1 MKVLVQGWTEIPH
14 SYAMVNCFQLMQL
27 AKHKDVELYVQEMPY
42 FRKEWENVKK
52 LVYGKENNELIKSI
66 KEWNGEDID
75 VVYSITFPYNI
86 VPFVHNK
93 VIPKC
98 VFYTSE
104 FSSLD
109 KTYFTCDFEKAFV
122 DVEAI
127 KGTINYPG
135 NRLFFT
141 APSEWSARGLKLL
154 DVPTERNAVISHGV
168 DGNIF
173 KRCSQETRAKIRAF
187 YKVKEKDILL
197 VNIGA
202 MTGNKGIALIIS
214 ALHQIVN
221 IVGRK
226 EYKILFKGTGDLYTS
241 KGFLEQTLNSLTN
254 IKKKHMDN
262 LLANHIIFT
271 DKTLSYERI
280 NELFSAADLYVSP
293 YLAEGFNLVAL
304 EALTAGLP
312 VLVPTTG
319 STKEFIGDIFD
330 NGGQNFINYVE
341 SNVFQKGDLRQ
352 NIIAIEELVKSLLWF
367 KREERQG
374 YEKMRKYILKEYSWE
389 NVVNKLVEYLKGHVE
404 QKARV

>member
-14 SYAMVNCFQLMQL
+14 SYAMVNCFQLMEL
-27 AKHKDVELYVQEMPY
+27 AKRKDVQLYVQEMPY
-42 FRKEWENVKK
+42 FRKDWENVKK
-52 LVYGKENNELIKSI
+52 LVYGEEKNKVIKSI
-66 KEWNGEDID
+66 EKWDGQDID

-86 VPFVHNK
+86 VPFVHNER
-93 VIPKC
+93 VVPKC

-109 KTYFTCDFEKAFV
+109 RTYFTCDFEKAFV
-122 DVEAI
+122 DMEAI
-127 KGTINYPG
+127 KGTINYDG

-141 APSEWSARGLKLL
+141 APSEWSGRGIKLL
-154 DVPTERNAVISHGV
+154 NVPNDRNAIISHGV
-168 DGNIF
+168 DGGIF
-173 KRCSQETRAKIRAF
+173 KKCSQETRAKIRAF
-187 YKVKEKDILL
+187 YKVKESDILL

-254 IKKKHMDN
+254 IKKEHMEN
-262 LLANHIIFT
+262 LLRNHIIFT
-271 DKTLSYERI
+271 DKTLSYDRI

-293 YLAEGFNLVAL
+293 YLAEGFNLVVL

-312 VLVPTTG
+312 ILVPTTG
-319 STKEFIGDIFD
+319 STKEFIGDIFK
-330 NGGQNFINYVE
+330 NGGQNFIHYVE
-341 SNVFQKGDLRQ
+341 SNVYQKGDSRQ
-352 NIIAIEELVKSLLWF
+352 NIIAIEELVRSLLWF
-367 KREERQG
+367 KKQDVEG
-374 YEKMRKYILKEYSWE
+374 YDKMREYILKEYSWE
-389 NVVNKLVEYLKGHVE
+389 NVVGKLTAYLKKSIGNDE
-404 QKARV
+404 